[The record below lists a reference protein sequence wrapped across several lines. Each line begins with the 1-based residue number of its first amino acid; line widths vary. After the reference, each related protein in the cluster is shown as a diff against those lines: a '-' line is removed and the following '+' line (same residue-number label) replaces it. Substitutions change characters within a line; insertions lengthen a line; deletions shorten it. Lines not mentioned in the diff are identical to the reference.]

1 MNCAYRVPRKFLIS
15 CFNKNHADLS
25 INCYKS
31 TLQSLS
37 LTVTAIGH
45 TITSGK
51 LINHWVREYKSTDLC
66 LTCNDAS

>member
-1 MNCAYRVPRKFLIS
+1 MNCVIVF
-15 CFNKNHADLS
+15 HASFSSHVSVKIMLKA
-25 INCYKS
+25 INSYKS
-31 TLQSLS
+31 TLQRVS
-37 LTVTAIGH
+37 LTATAIGH